1 MGANPLPN
9 GAGSRA
15 PELTSRSA
23 PSEVSALPVNGDREA
38 GTGQKDENPKR
49 LGTAPLIDPTARV
62 RNSVIGEWTW
72 IGPNTSI
79 DETTFGD
86 YSYVAGDAQIIY
98 ATVGKWCSLASHVRL
113 NPGNHPTWRV
123 MQHHATY
130 RRTQYGFAPT
140 DDEDFFQWR
149 RDHAVTIGHDVWI
162 GHGAVVMPGVSI
174 GNGAVIGS
182 SAVVTKDVDPYMIAV
197 GVPARPL
204 RERFPRPI
212 AERLQAIAWWD
223 WPRDLLE
230 SRIADFND
238 LDRFLE
244 MYRD

>member
-1 MGANPLPN
+1 
-9 GAGSRA
+9 
-15 PELTSRSA
+15 
-23 PSEVSALPVNGDREA
+23 
-38 GTGQKDENPKR
+38 
-49 LGTAPLIDPTARV
+49 
-62 RNSVIGEWTW
+62 
-72 IGPNTSI
+72 
-79 DETTFGD
+79 
-86 YSYVAGDAQIIY
+86 
-98 ATVGKWCSLASHVRL
+98 
-113 NPGNHPTWRV
+113 
-123 MQHHATY
+123 
-130 RRTQYGFAPT
+130 
-140 DDEDFFQWR
+140 
-149 RDHAVTIGHDVWI
+149 
-162 GHGAVVMPGVSI
+162 MPGVSI